1 MNSYRRVSSVDNYL
15 DFYLSLIKMRLIFT
29 LIISYVL
36 YSICLA
42 LALKIPDEVNHY
54 WKAFAIFLAY
64 IVPLYM
70 LLNIYLALN

>member
-1 MNSYRRVSSVDNYL
+1 
-15 DFYLSLIKMRLIFT
+15 MRLIIT
-29 LIISYVL
+29 LILSYIL

-42 LALKIPDEVNHY
+42 LVLKMPDEVNHY

-70 LLNIYLALN
+70 LLNIYLALNGCK